1 MKSPDPFDTP
11 LINAGYLTDPE
22 GRDMQ
27 TLKNGIELAR
37 KIASTGVMSSV
48 LDGELFPGT
57 DVTTAAGAEEYI
69 RRTIHSSNALVGTCR
84 MGTSAANGDVVD
96 NNLRIFGI
104 EGIRVV
110 YASVIPII
118 PGGQTGAPTVM
129 IAERA
134 ADMILKGVSVEQ
146 TDPLEAFCAEDPSA
160 DECRVYDD

>member
-1 MKSPDPFDTP
+1 M
-11 LINAGYLTDPE
+11 A
-22 GRDMQ
+22 

-37 KIASTGVMSSV
+37 KIASTGTMSSV
-48 LDGELFPGT
+48 LDGELFPGA
-57 DVTTAAGAEEYI
+57 DVSTPAAVEEYI
-69 RRTIHSSNALVGTCR
+69 RKTIHSSNALVGTCR
-84 MGTSAANGDVVD
+84 MGTAAENGDVVD
-96 NNLRIFGI
+96 QDLKIFGL

-110 YASVIPII
+110 DASVIPII

-134 ADMILKGVSVEQ
+134 ADMMLKGVSVNL

>member
-1 MKSPDPFDTP
+1 
-11 LINAGYLTDPE
+11 
-22 GRDMQ
+22 
-27 TLKNGIELAR
+27 
-37 KIASTGVMSSV
+37 
-48 LDGELFPGT
+48 
-57 DVTTAAGAEEYI
+57 
-69 RRTIHSSNALVGTCR
+69 

-96 NNLRIFGI
+96 NNLRIFGL

-110 YASVIPII
+110 DASVIPII